1 MDSTPIV
8 LVFAGPNGSG
18 KSTITNGFDLIGEYI
33 NADEIKKRR
42 NCSDLEAAQFAT
54 ALREDAFNNKRD
66 FTFETV
72 LSSPRNVE
80 LLKNAKAAGYR
91 IEVVFVLT
99 ADPQI
104 NVSRV
109 AQRVKKGGHDV
120 PKDKIISR
128 YHKSLD
134 NISEMLKIADIMWV
148 VDNSTEKAE
157 LIIYSKDSEISI
169 NETPLWNKD
178 KIEKREFSILDS
190 LPLTSEDTSRINFHN
205 IINMYL
211 ILCFI
216 LLFWC

>member
-1 MDSTPIV
+1 MMDSTPIV

-18 KSTITNGFDLIGEYI
+18 KSTVTKGFDIIGEYI
-33 NADEIKKRR
+33 NADEIKKQT

-54 ALREDAFNNKRD
+54 ALREDAIKNMRD

-109 AQRVKKGGHDV
+109 AHRVKNGGHDV

-134 NISEMLKIADIMWV
+134 NISEMLKIADIVWV

-157 LIIYSKDSEISI
+157 LIIYSKDSKVSI

-178 KIEKREFSILDS
+178 KIEK
-190 LPLTSEDTSRINFHN
+190 
-205 IINMYL
+205 L
-211 ILCFI
+211 IKGK
-216 LLFWC
+216 

>member
-1 MDSTPIV
+1 MDNKPIV

-18 KSTITNGFDLIGEYI
+18 KSTVTKGFDIIGEYI
-33 NADEIKKRR
+33 NADEIKKQK

-54 ALREDAFNNKRD
+54 ALREDAVKNKRN

-72 LSSPRNVE
+72 MSSPRNVD
-80 LLKNAKAAGYR
+80 LLKKAKTVGYR

-109 AQRVKKGGHDV
+109 ARRVKNGGHDV

-134 NISEMLKIADIMWV
+134 NISEVLKIANIVWV

-157 LIIYSKDSEISI
+157 LIIYSKDSEVSI

-178 KIEKREFSILDS
+178 KIE
-190 LPLTSEDTSRINFHN
+190 N
-205 IINMYL
+205 L
-211 ILCFI
+211 ITGK
-216 LLFWC
+216 

>member
-1 MDSTPIV
+1 MDNIPIV

-18 KSTITNGFDLIGEYI
+18 KSTVTKGFDIIGEYI
-33 NADEIKKRR
+33 NADEIKKQK

-54 ALREDAFNNKRD
+54 FLREDAVNSKRD

-80 LLKNAKAAGYR
+80 LLKKAKAAGYK

-109 AQRVKKGGHDV
+109 AQRVKNGGHDV
-120 PKDKIISR
+120 PRDKIISR
-128 YHKSLD
+128 YYKSL
-134 NISEMLKIADIMWV
+134 NNLSKMLQIADVMWV

-157 LIIYSKDSEISI
+157 LIIYLKDDELSFNATSLWSI
-169 NETPLWNKD
+169 DNLKGLM
-178 KIEKREFSILDS
+178 SV
-190 LPLTSEDTSRINFHN
+190 N
-205 IINMYL
+205 I
-211 ILCFI
+211 
-216 LLFWC
+216 

>member
-1 MDSTPIV
+1 MDSKPIV

-18 KSTITNGFDLIGEYI
+18 KSTVTKGFDVIGEYI
-33 NADEIKKRR
+33 NADEIKKQT

-54 ALREDAFNNKRD
+54 ALREDAIMNRRD

-80 LLKNAKAAGYR
+80 LLKKAKSVGYR

-99 ADPQI
+99 SDPQI
-104 NVSRV
+104 NISRV
-109 AQRVKKGGHDV
+109 AQRVKNGGHDV

-134 NISEMLKIADIMWV
+134 NISAMLKIADIMWV

-169 NETPLWNKD
+169 NETLYWNKD
-178 KIEKREFSILDS
+178 KIEKL
-190 LPLTSEDTSRINFHN
+190 
-205 IINMYL
+205 IIGE
-211 ILCFI
+211 
-216 LLFWC
+216 

>member
-1 MDSTPIV
+1 MDNKPIV

-18 KSTITNGFDLIGEYI
+18 KSTVTKGFDIIGEYI
-33 NADEIKKRR
+33 NADEIKKQK

-54 ALREDAFNNKRD
+54 ALREDAVKNKRN

-72 LSSPRNVE
+72 MSSPRNVD
-80 LLKNAKAAGYR
+80 LLKKAKTVGYR

-109 AQRVKKGGHDV
+109 AQRVKNGGHDV
-120 PKDKIISR
+120 PKNKIISR

-134 NISEMLKIADIMWV
+134 NISEVLKIANIVWV

-157 LIIYSKDSEISI
+157 LIIYSKDSEVSI
-169 NETPLWNKD
+169 KETPLWNKD
-178 KIEKREFSILDS
+178 KIE
-190 LPLTSEDTSRINFHN
+190 N
-205 IINMYL
+205 L
-211 ILCFI
+211 ITGK
-216 LLFWC
+216 

>member
-1 MDSTPIV
+1 MDSKPIV

-18 KSTITNGFDLIGEYI
+18 KSTVTKGFDIIGEYI

-54 ALREDAFNNKRD
+54 ALREDAVKNKRD

-80 LLKNAKAAGYR
+80 LLKNAKNVGYR

-109 AQRVKKGGHDV
+109 AQRVKNGGHDV
-120 PKDKIISR
+120 PQDKIISR

-134 NISEMLKIADIMWV
+134 NISAMLKIADIMWG

-169 NETPLWNKD
+169 NETPYWNKD
-178 KIEKREFSILDS
+178 KIEKL
-190 LPLTSEDTSRINFHN
+190 
-205 IINMYL
+205 IIGK
-211 ILCFI
+211 
-216 LLFWC
+216 